1 MPGVEGFSPQGM
13 LHEGWSAEV
22 EDYAIVCGWTLGG
35 KALLVGDVAGGLYLF
50 EGKSGSPLWQ
60 KKEVH
65 KGGLLALSIH
75 PDGDIFATSGQD
87 GRVLIWNS
95 EEGEST
101 KVIELGDGWVEHLRW
116 SPDGRFLA
124 VAFSRRVHVYGIDGH
139 EHWKSG
145 EHPSTVSSI
154 AWSKSNELAT
164 ACYGRV
170 TFFDVVADKVNQKL
184 EWKGSLVSMV
194 LSPNGDVVVCGSQ
207 DNSVHFWR
215 RSTDQDSEMTGYPGK
230 PSQLAFDQS
239 GTVLATGGSDVV
251 TVWSFEGN
259 GPEGTVP
266 GQLALHA
273 ESISSLAF
281 SNQGMLLASGARD
294 GSVLVWFLKS
304 NGDGDPLGGAF
315 AGELVSAIAW
325 RPDDCAL
332 AAVNSKGDINV
343 WNFKMRTKS
352 SPKGF

>member
-1 MPGVEGFSPQGM
+1 M
-13 LHEGWSAEV
+13 
-22 EDYAIVCGWTLGG
+22 
-35 KALLVGDVAGGLYLF
+35 
-50 EGKSGSPLWQ
+50 
-60 KKEVH
+60 
-65 KGGLLALSIH
+65 
-75 PDGDIFATSGQD
+75 
-87 GRVLIWNS
+87 
-95 EEGEST
+95 
-101 KVIELGDGWVEHLRW
+101 
-116 SPDGRFLA
+116 A

-154 AWSKSNELAT
+154 SWSKSNELAT

-170 TFFDVVADKVNQKL
+170 TFFDVVSDKVNQKL

-273 ESISSLAF
+273 DAISSLAF

-315 AGELVSAIAW
+315 AREFVSAIAW

-332 AAVNSKGDINV
+332 AAVNSKGGINV
-343 WNFKMRTKS
+343 WDFKMRTKS